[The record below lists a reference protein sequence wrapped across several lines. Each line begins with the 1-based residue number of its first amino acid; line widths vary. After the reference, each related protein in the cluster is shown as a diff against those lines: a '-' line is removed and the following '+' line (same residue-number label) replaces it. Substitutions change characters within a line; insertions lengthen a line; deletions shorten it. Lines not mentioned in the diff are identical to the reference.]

1 MSPSVQQI
9 MPISQSDDSEFLSEN
24 INSASDSV
32 LSRNKSDTQIKNNN
46 IIRHKTSILKPKY
59 NSGQVGNIILSFM
72 LN

>member
-9 MPISQSDDSEFLSEN
+9 TPISQRDDSEFLSEN